1 MYDLSWLGWGLLLLC
16 GFLVGMSKTGI
27 PGIGI
32 LAVPVMASILPAR
45 ASVGVV
51 LPMLIFADLFAV
63 AYYRR
68 HAVWSHLVRIMPW
81 AFAGIVLGY
90 LTMDKIDD
98 NHFSFLIGAIVLA
111 MLIIQWIRTGRA
123 EDDSSVPAFWWFA
136 ALMGLAAGF
145 STMVAN
151 AAGPIM
157 ALYLLAMHL
166 PKKKFVGTR
175 AWYFLIMN
183 WVKVPFSANLGLI
196 NADSLRLN
204 LLSAPAIAAGA
215 FAGIVLLRYI
225 PQKFFTAI
233 VFVLAAA
240 AAAVLILRTFL

>member
-16 GFLVGMSKTGI
+16 GFFIGMSKTGI

-32 LAVPVMASILPAR
+32 IAVPVMASILPAR

-90 LTMDKIDD
+90 LTMGGIDD
-98 NHFSFLIGAIVLA
+98 DQFSLFIGAIVLV
-111 MLIIQWIRTGRA
+111 MLIVNWVRTGRA
-123 EDDSSVPAFWWFA
+123 EDESSVPAVWWFA
-136 ALMGLAAGF
+136 ALVGLAAGF

-157 ALYLLAMHL
+157 AIYLLAMRL

-196 NADSLRLN
+196 NTDSLRLN
-204 LLSAPAIAAGA
+204 AACIPAIAVGA
-215 FAGIVLLRYI
+215 FAGVVLLRYV
-225 PQKFFTAI
+225 PQRYFT
-233 VFVLAAA
+233 VVVRVLAAA